1 MSQLLCTKC
10 RLILPSLTI
19 LKPISFCN
27 IFWRKSASH
36 YTEDVLYVILC
47 NVPKRFWLLPRNLHV
62 RAYAVLPTIWSLGR
76 SFQDKV
82 KFYCNIIRDQRENG
96 SPIVVLYNCN
106 FSMCSLCAW
115 ILQQGILGEQES
127 GTNAF
132 YSLSRHYPTSLSYPI
147 KVGLLFLAEFKII
160 KYLLI

>member
-1 MSQLLCTKC
+1 M
-10 RLILPSLTI
+10 
-19 LKPISFCN
+19 
-27 IFWRKSASH
+27 
-36 YTEDVLYVILC
+36 LYVILC